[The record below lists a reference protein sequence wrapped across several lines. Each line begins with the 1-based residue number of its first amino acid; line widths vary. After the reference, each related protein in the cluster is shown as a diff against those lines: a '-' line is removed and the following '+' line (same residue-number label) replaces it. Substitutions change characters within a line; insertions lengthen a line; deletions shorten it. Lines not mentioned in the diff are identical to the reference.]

1 MQIVYWIYRGLV
13 GLIDEIRINKENI
26 AFVGMNLHLLIYRGM
41 NLREGELPME
51 IVT

>member
-13 GLIDEIRINKENI
+13 SLIDEIRIGTQCSALFGLE
-26 AFVGMNLHLLIYRGM
+26 LHLLIYRDM

-51 IVT
+51 ILT